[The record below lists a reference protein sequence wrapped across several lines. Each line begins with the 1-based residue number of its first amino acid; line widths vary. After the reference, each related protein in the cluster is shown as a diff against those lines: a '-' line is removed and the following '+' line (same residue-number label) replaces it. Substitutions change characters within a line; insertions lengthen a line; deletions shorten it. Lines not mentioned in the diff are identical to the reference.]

1 MTKAALALIAVAG
14 LAAAGCGGTTTT
26 TVTTTAQATTAQ
38 STQSTMAETTTPATT
53 NTTTSTQAASAPTV
67 TKCSDAPYGKGT
79 PVTVTSAAGISC
91 SSASAEQAS
100 YKWTGNNNFTTPGG
114 YKCTSSGRGS
124 AGYQI
129 RCVNG
134 TKAYRIEF
142 SD

>member
-1 MTKAALALIAVAG
+1 MTKSALAVIAVAG
-14 LAAAGCGGTTTT
+14 LAFAGCGGTKTT
-26 TVTTTAQATTAQ
+26 TVTTTATAPSTASTVAESTTQ
-38 STQSTMAETTTPATT
+38 STQA
-53 NTTTSTQAASAPTV
+53 TTTSTQAAATLTV
-67 TKCSDAPYGKGT
+67 TKCSDKPYGSSA

-91 SSASAEQAS
+91 ANASTEQAS

-114 YKCTSSGRGS
+114 YKCTSSGRGAS
-124 AGYQI
+124 GYQI